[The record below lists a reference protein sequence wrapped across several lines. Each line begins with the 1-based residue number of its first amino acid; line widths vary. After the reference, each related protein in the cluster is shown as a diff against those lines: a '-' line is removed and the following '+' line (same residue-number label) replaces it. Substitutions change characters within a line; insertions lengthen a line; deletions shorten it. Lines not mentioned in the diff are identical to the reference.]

1 MSRVVQKLEGIN
13 MKKIA
18 IVTNFNIYEKATA
31 ALKVTN
37 YLLKFGCKILVSQYS
52 KERVLSMKNY
62 RGNVYFLPIEKLYD
76 EADLVI
82 ALGGDGTILDCAKKM
97 ARRGKPILGINLG
110 HLGYM
115 AELEMDELSA
125 LDKIIEGDYS
135 LDERAMMNIEVFDK
149 NGNLKY
155 QSCAL
160 NDAVISNG
168 SVSKIINLEL
178 YAEDNL
184 VTSYRADG
192 LIVSTP
198 TGSTA
203 YAMSAGGSIA
213 DPKVHCMLV
222 TPICPHSFIA
232 RQLIFSDETPLKI
245 KNISVRE
252 KLLMLTLDGKSNCEL
267 YKDDEVRISKSELTV
282 KLVRLKDCSFYSI
295 LSQKMKNNY

>member
-1 MSRVVQKLEGIN
+1 

-18 IVTNFNIYEKATA
+18 IVTNFNIFDKANA

-52 KERVLSMKNY
+52 KERVLAMKNY
-62 RGNVYFLPIEKLYD
+62 RGNIYFLPIEKLYD

-97 ARRGKPILGINLG
+97 AKRGKPILGINLG

-135 LDERAMMNIEVFDK
+135 LDEREMIDVEVFDK
-149 NGNLKY
+149 NGVSKY
-155 QSCAL
+155 QSYAL

-213 DPKVHCMLV
+213 DPKVKCMLV

-232 RQLIFSDETPLKI
+232 RQLIFSDETKISI
-245 KNISVRE
+245 KNVSVRE
-252 KLLMLTLDGKSNCEL
+252 KSLMLTLDGKSNCEL
-267 YKDDEVRISKSELTV
+267 FKEDVVKITKSDYTV
-282 KLVRLKDCSFYSI
+282 KLVRLKDCSFYGI
-295 LSQKMKNNY
+295 LRQKMKNNY

>member
-1 MSRVVQKLEGIN
+1 

-18 IVTNFNIYEKATA
+18 IVTNFNISEKANA
-31 ALKVTN
+31 AMKVTN

-52 KERVLSMKNY
+52 KDRVLALKNY
-62 RGNVYFLPIEKLYD
+62 RGNIYFLPIEKLYD

-97 ARRGKPILGINLG
+97 AKRGKPILGINLG

-115 AELEMDELSA
+115 AELEMDELSS
-125 LDKIIEGDYS
+125 LSRIIDGDYS
-135 LDERAMMNIEVFDK
+135 IDERAMMDVEVV
-149 NGNLKY
+149 NREGTIKY
-155 QSCAL
+155 RSSAL
-160 NDAVISNG
+160 NDAVICNG
-168 SVSKIINLEL
+168 SVAKIINLEL
-178 YAEDNL
+178 YAGDSL

-213 DPKVHCMLV
+213 DPKVKCKLV

-232 RQLIFSDETPLKI
+232 RQLIFSDETNLRI
-245 KNISVRE
+245 KNVSVRE
-252 KLLMLTLDGKSNCEL
+252 KSLMLTIDGKTNCEL
-267 YKDDEVRISKSELTV
+267 FKDDIVSITSSEQTV
-282 KLVRLKDCSFYSI
+282 KLVRLKDCSFYDI

>member
-1 MSRVVQKLEGIN
+1 

-18 IVTNFNIYEKATA
+18 IVTNFNISDKANA

-52 KERVLSMKNY
+52 KEKVLAMKNY
-62 RGNVYFLPIEKLYD
+62 RGNIYFLPIEKLYD

-97 ARRGKPILGINLG
+97 AKRGKPILGINLG

-115 AELEMDELSA
+115 AELEMDELAA
-125 LDKIIEGDYS
+125 LSKIIDGDYT
-135 LDERAMMNIEVFDK
+135 LDERAMMDIEVI
-149 NGNLKY
+149 NREGSVKY
-155 QSCAL
+155 KSFAL

-178 YAEDNL
+178 YAEDSL
-184 VTSYRADG
+184 VTTSRADG

-213 DPKVHCMLV
+213 DPKVKCKLV

-232 RQLIFSDETPLKI
+232 RQLIFSDETNLKI
-245 KNISVRE
+245 KNVSVRE
-252 KLLMLTLDGKSNCEL
+252 KSLMLTLDGKSNCEL
-267 YKDDEVRISKSELTV
+267 FKDDVVSITKSDLTV
-282 KLVRLKDCSFYSI
+282 QLVRVKDCSFYDI
-295 LSQKMKNNY
+295 LSQKMKHNY

>member
-1 MSRVVQKLEGIN
+1 

-18 IVTNFNIYEKATA
+18 IVTNFNITDKANA

-52 KERVLSMKNY
+52 KERVLGMKKY
-62 RGNVYFLPIEKLYD
+62 RGNIYFLPVEKLYD

-97 ARRGKPILGINLG
+97 AKRGKPILGINLG

-115 AELEMDELSA
+115 AELEMDELAA
-125 LDKIIEGDYS
+125 LSRVIDGDYKI
-135 LDERAMMNIEVFDK
+135 DERSMINVDVLDVQ
-149 NGNLKY
+149 GNVKY
-155 QSCAL
+155 SSYAL

-168 SVSKIINLEL
+168 GVSKIINLEL
-178 YAEDNL
+178 YAESNL

-213 DPKVHCMLV
+213 DPKVRCNLV

-245 KNISVRE
+245 KNVSVRE
-252 KLLMLTLDGKSNCEL
+252 KSLFLTLDGKTNCEIFR
-267 YKDDEVRISKSELTV
+267 EETVSITKSDLKV
-282 KLVRLKDCSFYSI
+282 KLVRLKDCSFYDI

>member
-1 MSRVVQKLEGIN
+1 

-18 IVTNFNIYEKATA
+18 IVTNFNIYDKANA

-52 KERVLSMKNY
+52 KEKVLAMKNY
-62 RGNVYFLPIEKLYD
+62 RGNIYFLPIEKLYD

-115 AELEMDELSA
+115 AELEMDELAA
-125 LDKIIEGDYS
+125 LDKIIEGDYR
-135 LDERAMMNIEVFDK
+135 LDERAMINVEVFDK
-149 NGNLKY
+149 NGAMKY

-213 DPKVHCMLV
+213 DPKVKCMLV

-232 RQLIFSDETPLKI
+232 RQLIFSDDTQIKI
-245 KNISVRE
+245 KNVSVRE
-252 KLLMLTLDGKSNCEL
+252 KSLMLTPDGKSNCEL
-267 YKDDEVRISKSELTV
+267 FKDDSVKFTKSNLTV

-295 LSQKMKNNY
+295 LSQKMTNYY

>member
-1 MSRVVQKLEGIN
+1 

-18 IVTNFNIYEKATA
+18 IVTNFNISDKANA

-52 KERVLSMKNY
+52 KEKVLAMKNY
-62 RGNVYFLPIEKLYD
+62 RGNIYFLPIEKLYD

-115 AELEMDELSA
+115 AELEMDELAA
-125 LDKIIEGDYS
+125 LSKIIDGDYTI
-135 LDERAMMNIEVFDK
+135 DERAMMDIEVI
-149 NGNLKY
+149 NREGNVKY
-155 QSCAL
+155 KSFAL

-178 YAEDNL
+178 YAEDSL

-213 DPKVHCMLV
+213 DPKVKCKLV

-232 RQLIFSDETPLKI
+232 RQLIFSDETNLKI
-245 KNISVRE
+245 KNVSVRE
-252 KLLMLTLDGKSNCEL
+252 KSLMLTLDGKTNCEL
-267 YKDDEVRISKSELTV
+267 FKDDVVSITKSELTV
-282 KLVRLKDCSFYSI
+282 QLVRVKDCSFYDI

>member
-1 MSRVVQKLEGIN
+1 

-18 IVTNFNIYEKATA
+18 IVTNFNIYEKGTA

-62 RGNVYFLPIEKLYD
+62 RGNIYFLPIEKLYD

-97 ARRGKPILGINLG
+97 AKRGKPILGINLG

-125 LDKIIEGDYS
+125 LDKIIEGDYT
-135 LDERAMMNIEVFDK
+135 LDERAMMDVEVFDK
-149 NGNLKY
+149 NGNSKY
-155 QSCAL
+155 QSYAL

-213 DPKVHCMLV
+213 DPKVKCMLV

-232 RQLIFSDETPLKI
+232 RQLVFSDETPLKI
-245 KNISVRE
+245 KNVSVRE
-252 KLLMLTLDGKSNCEL
+252 KSLMLTLDGKSNCEL
-267 YKDDEVRISKSELTV
+267 YKDDEVRISKSDFTV
-282 KLVRLKDCSFYSI
+282 KLVRLKECSFYSI

>member
-1 MSRVVQKLEGIN
+1 

-18 IVTNFNIYEKATA
+18 IVTNFNIFDKANA

-52 KERVLSMKNY
+52 KERVLAMKNY
-62 RGNVYFLPIEKLYD
+62 RGNIYFLPIEKLYD

-97 ARRGKPILGINLG
+97 AKRGKPILGINLG

-125 LDKIIEGDYS
+125 LDKIIDGDYS
-135 LDERAMMNIEVFDK
+135 LDEREMINVEVFDK
-149 NGNLKY
+149 NGVSKY
-155 QSCAL
+155 QSYAL

-213 DPKVHCMLV
+213 DPKVKCMLV

-232 RQLIFSDETPLKI
+232 RQLIFSYETKISI
-245 KNISVRE
+245 KNVSVRE
-252 KLLMLTLDGKSNCEL
+252 KSLMLTLDGKSNCEL
-267 YKDDEVRISKSELTV
+267 FKEDVVKITKSDYTV
-282 KLVRLKDCSFYSI
+282 KLVRLKDCSFYGI
-295 LSQKMKNNY
+295 LRQKMKNNY

>member
-1 MSRVVQKLEGIN
+1 

-18 IVTNFNIYEKATA
+18 IVTNFNITEKANA

-52 KERVLSMKNY
+52 RDRVLSLKGY
-62 RGNVYFLPIEKLYD
+62 RGNIYFLPIEKLYD

-97 ARRGKPILGINLG
+97 AKRGKPILGINLG

-115 AELEMDELSA
+115 AELEMQELES
-125 LDKIIEGDYS
+125 LSKVIEGDYTI
-135 LDERAMMNIEVFDK
+135 DERSMLNVEVITK
-149 NGNLKY
+149 EGNSKY
-155 QSCAL
+155 SSYAL

-178 YAEDNL
+178 YAKESL

-192 LIVSTP
+192 LIISTP

-213 DPKVHCMLV
+213 DPKVKCTLV

-232 RQLIFSDETPLKI
+232 RQLVFSDETNLRI
-245 KNISVRE
+245 KNVSVRE
-252 KLLMLTLDGKSNCEL
+252 KSLMLTLDGKTNCEIFR
-267 YKDDEVRISKSELTV
+267 DEIVSITKSDFTV
-282 KLVRLKDCSFYSI
+282 KLVRLKDCSFYDI
-295 LSQKMKNNY
+295 LSQKMKYNY

>member
-1 MSRVVQKLEGIN
+1 MQRLEGII

-52 KERVLSMKNY
+52 RERVLSMKNY
-62 RGNVYFLPIEKLYD
+62 RGNIYFLPIEKLYD

-115 AELEMDELSA
+115 AELEMDELGA
-125 LDKIIEGDYS
+125 LDKIIEGDYT
-135 LDERAMMNIEVFDK
+135 LDERDMLNIEVFDK
-149 NGNLKY
+149 NGESKY
-155 QSCAL
+155 QSYAL

-168 SVSKIINLEL
+168 SVAKIINLEL
-178 YAEDNL
+178 YAEDSL

-192 LIVSTP
+192 LIISTP

-213 DPKVHCMLV
+213 DPKVKCMLV

-232 RQLIFSDETPLKI
+232 RQLIFSDETKLKI
-245 KNISVRE
+245 KNVSVRE
-252 KLLMLTLDGKSNCEL
+252 KSLMLTLDGKTNCEL
-267 YKDDEVRISKSELTV
+267 FKDDVVKITKSDMTV
-282 KLVRLKDCSFYSI
+282 KLVRLKECSFYGI

>member
-1 MSRVVQKLEGIN
+1 

-18 IVTNFNIYEKATA
+18 IVTNFNIPDKANA
-31 ALKVTN
+31 ALTVAN
-37 YLLKFGCKILVSQYS
+37 YLLQFDRKILVSQYS
-52 KERVLSMKNY
+52 KERVLSMKKY
-62 RGNVYFLPIEKLYD
+62 RGNIYFLPVEKLYD

-82 ALGGDGTILDCAKKM
+82 ALGGDGTILDCAKRM
-97 ARRGKPILGINLG
+97 AKRGKPILGINLG

-115 AELEMDELSA
+115 AELEMDELDS
-125 LDKIIEGDYS
+125 LSKIIAGDYTI
-135 LDERAMMNIEVFDK
+135 DEREMLGIEVYTKD
-149 NGNLKY
+149 NQLKHT
-155 QSCAL
+155 SCAL

-178 YAEDNL
+178 YANGSF

-192 LIVSTP
+192 LIVSTS

-213 DPKVHCMLV
+213 DPKVKCTMV

-232 RQLIFSDETPLKI
+232 RQLIFANETPLQI
-245 KNISVRE
+245 KNVYVRE
-252 KLLMLTLDGKSNCEL
+252 KSLLLTVDGKIDCEI
-267 YKDDEVRISKSELTV
+267 YRDETVKITKSDLTV
-282 KLVRLKDCSFYSI
+282 KLVRVKECSFYDI

>member
-1 MSRVVQKLEGIN
+1 

-18 IVTNFNIYEKATA
+18 IVTNFNIYEKGTA
-31 ALKVTN
+31 ALKVAN

-52 KERVLSMKNY
+52 KDRVLSMKNY
-62 RGNVYFLPIEKLYD
+62 RGNIYFLPIEKLYD

-97 ARRGKPILGINLG
+97 AIRGKPILGINLG

-115 AELEMDELSA
+115 AELEMHELSA
-125 LDKIIEGDYS
+125 LDKIIEGDYA
-135 LDERAMMNIEVFDK
+135 LDERAMMDIQVLDK
-149 NGNLKY
+149 NGNSKY
-155 QSCAL
+155 QSYAL
-160 NDAVISNG
+160 NDAVISNDG
-168 SVSKIINLEL
+168 VSKIINLEL

-203 YAMSAGGSIA
+203 YSMSAGGSIA
-213 DPKVHCMLV
+213 DPKVKCMLV

-245 KNISVRE
+245 KNVSVRE
-252 KLLMLTLDGKSNCEL
+252 KSLMLTLDGKSNCEL
-267 YKDDEVRISKSELTV
+267 FRDDQVKISKSELTV
-282 KLVRLKDCSFYSI
+282 KLVRLKDCSFYGI